1 MVLYRFGVRRRNT
14 ATAST
19 VGRERRKWELQNNN
33 SVPKKKK
40 KEKTGVYTIT
50 SDKTAKL
57 MAFIT
62 GNGKGKKKERDAFA
76 KKAVARSAY
85 TPRMK

>member
-33 SVPKKKK
+33 SVQKK
-40 KEKTGVYTIT
+40 KTGVYTIT
-50 SDKTAKL
+50 SDKAAKL

-62 GNGKGKKKERDAFA
+62 GNGKGEKKKREMHSRKRLSLAA
-76 KKAVARSAY
+76 P
-85 TPRMK
+85 TPLE

>member
-62 GNGKGKKKERDAFA
+62 GNGKGKKKEREMRSR
-76 KKAVARSAY
+76 KKLSLAAP
-85 TPRMK
+85 TPLE